1 MQMFSRPLQKLV
13 IMPAIIAASFCCL
26 NSVCH
31 STEPSGPTN
40 TNAQKHQIVIAV
52 LDFRLRSLIPDLET
66 IRPTLTD
73 MLMKDLSRAEG
84 IKIVERVRLD
94 PLLGELD
101 LNESGAVSIESE
113 QKVGKAVSADYVLEG
128 TILSRNDLLLL
139 DYKLARVKTRE
150 TVFQGHIEGS
160 QYELATIESGIVN
173 KTLAVLKG
181 ENGESAL
188 QEKATLKRTNC
199 DSIAV
204 FEFNNNYSKET
215 ENLALSIRERLF
227 VDLIADKGICVVE
240 RARLDA
246 VFKELK
252 LEMSGAVDPQTAAK
266 IGRLLGAR
274 WALYG
279 SLNKAGD
286 GDAQLDARVVNVE
299 SGEVLKGSEIKGPL
313 DQFFLLRQRL
323 SEAVLSSLGRE
334 LTDSVKRKLKSPQAM
349 QHEEGQVYFKR
360 SEQLGDNALWSGNEK
375 AFTEKVI
382 NLKRSIYIDPWFSPA
397 YFALYRTYRSMYRID
412 DAKRALEA
420 LVRRYPEVIIQTK
433 DLSFAYFS
441 LATLYGDEQNYAKAV
456 EYYNRALK
464 VGELGYL
471 ANNSNVFL
479 ANAYTRIGEYQKAI
493 EIANKLG
500 GAQAASWKP
509 NLAYLYE
516 KTGDFNKALQIYRE
530 LPNKGNTIVGGA
542 GPFGELCPQTR
553 IDLLEKVLKDK
564 DHEPM
569 MMLLQAEEY
578 TIQHHYTDTNQFTKF
593 LKDNFDILNTAVPQD
608 RWDGY
613 REARQTT
620 PLLKAIATLENM
632 VHRYPKY
639 AVADD
644 ALWTLA
650 ECYRQIQD
658 SDHRL
663 QMKDKIASIYE
674 KISLDYPKDS
684 RTPRAIMLAA
694 GYYTDKAK
702 QVELYKKI
710 INNYPNNI
718 HEWYIASVD
727 LARIDFE
734 YLKRKEEGLTLLRD
748 FLSKKDLLDKQSDPL
763 LKLKATEAEHLF
775 NYYSKGPATLEE
787 EVRQYLK
794 NEDYINAG
802 YAFGR
807 PSNRRFEEASWAFA
821 KGVRQF
827 KSPEMKAN
835 ALFNLS
841 DTYEH
846 LGIWTEAISG
856 YQEVID
862 KYLDVREDLGKKA
875 QRRITDILREHPI
888 TNEEKKQS
896 GIKLQSLAA
905 KYSQYEKQFS
915 AN

>member
-1 MQMFSRPLQKLV
+1 MLNRLLQRLV
-13 IMPAIIAASFCCL
+13 IVFTMLTASFCCL

-31 STEPSGPTN
+31 SIEPSGPRNAN
-40 TNAQKHQIVIAV
+40 TQKRDIVIAV
-52 LDFRLRSLIPDLET
+52 LDFRLRSLTPDLET

-73 MLMKDLSRAEG
+73 MLMKDLSRVEG

-128 TILSRNDLLLL
+128 TILSRNDLLQL

-150 TVFQGHIEGS
+150 TVFQGHIEGT
-160 QYELATIESGIVN
+160 QYELATIESRIVN
-173 KTLAVLKG
+173 KTLAALKG

-188 QEKATLKRTNC
+188 QEKAALERTNC

-334 LTDSVKRKLKSPQAM
+334 LTDSVKMKLKSPQAM

-420 LVRRYPEVIIQTK
+420 LVRRYPQVIIQTK
-433 DLSFAYFS
+433 DLSYAYFS
-441 LATLYGDEQNYAKAV
+441 LATLYGDEQNYTKAV
-456 EYYNRALK
+456 EYYNRSLK
-464 VGELGYL
+464 IGELGHL
-471 ANNSNVFL
+471 ANNATAFL
-479 ANAYTRIGEYQKAI
+479 AQAYVRIGQYQKAI
-493 EIANKLG
+493 ETYSDPMFSQVND
-500 GAQAASWKP
+500 WKQ
-509 NLAYLYE
+509 NLAYLHE
-516 KTGDFNKALQIYRE
+516 KNGDFRKALQIYQQ
-530 LPNKGNTIVGGA
+530 LPKKEGAIVCGA
-542 GPFGELCPQTR
+542 GPFGELNPQNR
-553 IDLLEKVLKDK
+553 IDLLERVLKK
-564 DHEPM
+564 KEHTPM
-569 MMLLQAEEY
+569 MGLLQAEEY
-578 TIQHHYTDTNQFTKF
+578 TIQHHYTNINQFNKF
-593 LKDNFDILNTAVPQD
+593 LKDNFDILNRDVPQD

-613 REARQTT
+613 REAKQTT
-620 PLLKAIATLENM
+620 PLLKAIATLENL
-632 VHRYPKY
+632 VHKYPKH
-639 AVADD
+639 AVSDE
-644 ALWTLA
+644 ALWLLA

-663 QMKDKIASIYE
+663 QMKEKIGAIYE
-674 KISLDYPKDS
+674 KISKDYPES
-684 RTPRAIMLAA
+684 RHNPQALLLAA
-694 GYYTDKAK
+694 GFYPDKNK
-702 QVELYKKI
+702 QAELYRKI
-710 INNYPNNI
+710 IKDYSKNI
-718 HEWYIASVD
+718 KERYIATVD
-727 LARIDFE
+727 LARINIE
-734 YLKRKEEGLTLLRD
+734 TLNKKEEGLGLLHD
-748 FLSKKDLLDKQSDPL
+748 LLSKKEWLAKESDPIL
-763 LKLKATEAEHLF
+763 AQKIKEAEYLSQ
-775 NYYSKGPATLEE
+775 YYTKGRIPVEE
-787 EVRQYLK
+787 EVRQYIK
-794 NEDYINAG
+794 NEDYLNAG
-802 YAFGR
+802 HAFAR
-807 PSNRRFEEASWAFA
+807 PGNRRFEEASWAFSQ
-821 KGVRQF
+821 GVQKF
-827 KSPEMKAN
+827 KSPPMQAN

-841 DTYEH
+841 KTYEY
-846 LGIWTEAISG
+846 LEIWAEAVRG
-856 YQEVID
+856 YQAVID

-875 QRRITDILREHPI
+875 QSRITDILREHPI

-896 GIKLQSLAA
+896 DIKLQILEA
-905 KYSQYEKQFS
+905 KYYQFEKQFR